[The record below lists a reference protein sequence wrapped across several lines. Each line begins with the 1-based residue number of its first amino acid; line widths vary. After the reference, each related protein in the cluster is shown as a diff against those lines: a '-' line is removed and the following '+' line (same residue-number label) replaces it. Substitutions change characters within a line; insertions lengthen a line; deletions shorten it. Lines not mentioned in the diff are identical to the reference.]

1 MDIDVFKK
9 QLNFE
14 AIAGLFFDISEERYP
29 GADKILQLTSRL
41 VDPLTPD
48 IYERINIKISLLSA
62 IRNMIR
68 EVSPT
73 RLYRTIQHRDD
84 LLAAVLEALESLEDE
99 LEEIEES
106 GEEDEETGI

>member
-1 MDIDVFKK
+1 MDIDLFKK

-29 GADKILQLTSRL
+29 AADKILQLTSRL

-48 IYERINIKISLLSA
+48 IYARVHMKISLLSA
-62 IRNMIR
+62 IRNMVR

-73 RLYRTIQHRDD
+73 RLYRTPQHRDD

-99 LEEIEES
+99 LEEIEET
-106 GEEDEETGI
+106 ENVDFDP